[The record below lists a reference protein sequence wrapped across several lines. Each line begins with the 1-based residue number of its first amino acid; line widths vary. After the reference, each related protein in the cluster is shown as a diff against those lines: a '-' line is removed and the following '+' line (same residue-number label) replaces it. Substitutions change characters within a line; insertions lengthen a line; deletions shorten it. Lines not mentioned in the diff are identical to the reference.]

1 MSNKMLYIQ
10 GSMMVLTL
18 FGYLLRKNDVI
29 NDNGIQIIYILV
41 TKFILP
47 MNIFCSCML
56 SFSPNRA
63 YDIGVMILS
72 GIIVEIILYFVIKII
87 PFKEMSLDRRNI
99 ARYGLLISNGG
110 LIGIPV
116 IESLYGSDGVMLA
129 NMFLL
134 TTRVILPSMGVKFF
148 SKDTRKEFSIRQIIC
163 DVGVIAVISGVSMSI
178 LQLSLPPFIFDACN
192 QISSC
197 LSPVVFLLIG
207 SMLYGNLKSKDK
219 IEMKNIFEIC
229 ILKQMLFPLSLLA
242 IVCGMPINPECKGIS
257 IILLGMPLAS
267 ASAMYAKEYRGDY
280 MFAAKSVALSTVS
293 SFLSLV
299 LLSKIIEII
308 I

>member
-10 GSMMVLTL
+10 GSMMVLAL

-29 NDNGIQIIYILV
+29 NDNGIQIISILV

-56 SFSPNRA
+56 SFSLNRA

-99 ARYGLLISNGG
+99 ARYSLLISNGG

-207 SMLYGNLKSKDK
+207 SMLYGNVKSKDK
-219 IEMKNIFEIC
+219 IEMKNIFGIC
-229 ILKQMLFPLSLLA
+229 ILKQIIFPLSLLA
-242 IVCGMPINPECKGIS
+242 IVWGMPINPECKGIS

-267 ASAMYAKEYRGDY
+267 ASAMYAKEYKGDY